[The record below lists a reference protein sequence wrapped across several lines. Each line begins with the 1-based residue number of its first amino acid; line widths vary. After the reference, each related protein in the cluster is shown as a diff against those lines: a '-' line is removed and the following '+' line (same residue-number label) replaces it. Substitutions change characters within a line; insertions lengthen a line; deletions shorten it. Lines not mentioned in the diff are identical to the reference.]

1 MASKK
6 EICEKYEVCGGWS
19 LGAFASLQIHHI
31 QFGIDE
37 LLYCSYMYDKD
48 VPASYHRLMIHM
60 AASGRNYV
68 LFGGK
73 RFYLDEA
80 IKI

>member
-6 EICEKYEVCGGWS
+6 EVCEKHQIFGGWR
-19 LGAFASLQIHHI
+19 LGASASLQMHHI

-37 LLYCSYMYDKD
+37 LLYCSYVSSQD
-48 VPASYHRLMIHM
+48 VPPSYHRLTVHTSD
-60 AASGRNYV
+60 SGRNYV
-68 LFGGK
+68 LFGGR

-80 IKI
+80 L

>member
-6 EICEKYEVCGGWS
+6 EICKKYAVCGGWS
-19 LGAFASLQIHHI
+19 LGAFAFLQIHHI
-31 QFGIDE
+31 KYE
-37 LLYCSYMYDKD
+37 LLYCSYVYDKD
-48 VPASYHRLMIHM
+48 IPPSYHRLMIHM
-60 AASGRNYV
+60 DASGRNYV

-80 IKI
+80 IKF

>member
-31 QFGIDE
+31 QFGINE
-37 LLYCSYMYDKD
+37 LLYCSYVYDKD
-48 VPASYHRLMIHM
+48 VP
-60 AASGRNYV
+60 V
-68 LFGGK
+68 
-73 RFYLDEA
+73 
-80 IKI
+80 

>member
-6 EICEKYEVCGGWS
+6 EICTKYPVCGGWW

-31 QFGIDE
+31 QFGIAE
-37 LLYCSYMYDKD
+37 FLYCSYVYDKD
-48 VPASYHRLMIHM
+48 VPASYHRLMVHM

-73 RFYLDEA
+73 RFYLDEV

>member
-6 EICEKYEVCGGWS
+6 EICEKYEVCGGWC

-31 QFGIDE
+31 QFGMDE
-37 LLYCSYMYDKD
+37 LLYCSYVYDKD
-48 VPASYHRLMIHM
+48 IQPSYHRLMVHM

-80 IKI
+80 MRF